1 MFPTC
6 SIWTGWCVIECKYAH
21 WITFTCHPGL
31 LVWCRSWPKVLNFAK
46 NRAFP
51 NLLDQKRTED
61 IDFGKKH
68 VFLQKWFYGKQLS
81 PKHCKFTEF
90 DHLNVQ
96 KWRVNSFFQS
106 LRNSFYRCQCDIFS
120 WKTWKARNIVTFPS
134 FFCHI
139 WWKHTYR
146 TDFKMCHFGDFSTF
160 WPPLAI
166 SDSWFRFGSRP

>member
-51 NLLDQKRTED
+51 NFLDQKRTED

-96 KWRVNSFFQS
+96 KWRVNSFFS
-106 LRNSFYRCQCDIFS
+106 EFTKLVLSVPVWHIFLKNMKS
-120 WKTWKARNIVTFPS
+120 T
-134 FFCHI
+134 
-139 WWKHTYR
+139 KH
-146 TDFKMCHFGDFSTF
+146 CHFSVIFLSHLMKTYLQNRFQNVSF
-160 WPPLAI
+160 W
-166 SDSWFRFGSRP
+166 WF